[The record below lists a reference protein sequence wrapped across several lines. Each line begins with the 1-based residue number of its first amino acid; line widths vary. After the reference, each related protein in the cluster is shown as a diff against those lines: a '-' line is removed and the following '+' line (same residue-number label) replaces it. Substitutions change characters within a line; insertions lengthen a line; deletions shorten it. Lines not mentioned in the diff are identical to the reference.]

1 MHGLGQAMDTMD
13 FMKRAWSHFKVPTSF
28 TPTMDVEELDKRI
41 TDLRTVEQWLTMNLS
56 LLRNTIQAME
66 LQRATLGALQT
77 MASNFEEAMRA
88 PSSSAGDNADDR
100 SDSPFGSHRDSGR
113 SGQDDDNATRERSGS
128 RAADAGEEPSTLPGL
143 GAMAGFPASPFSFV
157 NAFPFVTSREKPAD
171 GSEAPGEPSNE
182 LHHAEPDD
190 LGLDFDEEDD
200 DIEMPP
206 DNAQPA
212 AHASAPT
219 DAEPPEVPSGRADDD
234 AAASTG
240 PAGAA
245 AGTAP
250 GPDPMAWWHLLQSS
264 FQQIA
269 SAAVAS
275 QSAATSRA
283 SAAMQ
288 RVREASTIA
297 PGLGP
302 AAGFGQSLAA
312 QATGEDGSAD
322 DPAGPARG
330 RRSRASASGKDGQ
343 GAGSKASK
351 TVRAAKGRKAA
362 AGKAGASKTGAD
374 KTSTSKTGTS
384 RTAASKAGARWK
396 AGGEAD
402 STEPPST
409 QADRGT
415 SRRGRQ

>member
-88 PSSSAGDNADDR
+88 PSASAGDNADDR
-100 SDSPFGSHRDSGR
+100 SDSPFGSHHDSGR
-113 SGQDDDNATRERSGS
+113 GGRDDDNATRERSGS
-128 RAADAGEEPSTLPGL
+128 KAADAGEEPSTLPGL

-157 NAFPFVTSREKPAD
+157 NAFPFVTTREKPAD

-212 AHASAPT
+212 AHASTPT
-219 DAEPPEVPSGRADDD
+219 DAEPPEATSGRADDD

-240 PAGAA
+240 PAGAV

-275 QSAATSRA
+275 QSAATSQA

-288 RVREASTIA
+288 RVREASMIA
-297 PGLGP
+297 PGRGL
-302 AAGFGQSLAA
+302 AAGFGQSLT
-312 QATGEDGSAD
+312 ATGEDGSAD
-322 DPAGPARG
+322 DPGVPARG
-330 RRSRASASGKDGQ
+330 RRSRASAAGKDGQ
-343 GAGSKASK
+343 GAGSKTS
-351 TVRAAKGRKAA
+351 RAAKGRKAA
-362 AGKAGASKTGAD
+362 AGKAGASKTGTG
-374 KTSTSKTGTS
+374 KTGTSKTDTS
-384 RTAASKAGARWK
+384 RTAASKVGARRK

-402 STEPPST
+402 SAETPST